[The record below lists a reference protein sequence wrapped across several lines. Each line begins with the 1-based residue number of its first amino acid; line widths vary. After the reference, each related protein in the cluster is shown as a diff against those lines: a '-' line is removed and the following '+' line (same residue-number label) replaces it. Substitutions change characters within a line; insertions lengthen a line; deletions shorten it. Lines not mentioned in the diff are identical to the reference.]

1 MKEQELLIEQLM
13 TKNKKLLSICNKQ
26 TNELKKMSLK
36 LRETQRRLARTE
48 NEKKLLEMEIKNK
61 PQEII

>member
-36 LRETQRRLARTE
+36 LRETQHRLARTE